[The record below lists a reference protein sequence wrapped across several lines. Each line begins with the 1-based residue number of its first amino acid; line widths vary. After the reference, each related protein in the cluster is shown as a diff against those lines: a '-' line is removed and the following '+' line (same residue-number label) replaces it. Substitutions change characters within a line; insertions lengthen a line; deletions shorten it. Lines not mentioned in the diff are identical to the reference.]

1 MNLNSGVYRFAIWKH
16 ILFTLGL
23 SAGLEDK
30 PARTGPRTMDG
41 LATALGTLAH
51 CMQCRCCMT
60 ADDASPSTLAPT
72 TGESPVQQCVLLA
85 IDDDTEFLTS
95 IRRLLIR
102 EGWVVLTASDPS
114 EGLLSYQEHWQGISL
129 VLLDYYM
136 PGLRGD
142 EVWERLQRINPQV
155 RVLWMTASDD
165 CIPRRMRNGGQNGF
179 LQKPASRQELLRQIR
194 KTLNHHDQ

>member
-1 MNLNSGVYRFAIWKH
+1 
-16 ILFTLGL
+16 
-23 SAGLEDK
+23 
-30 PARTGPRTMDG
+30 
-41 LATALGTLAH
+41 
-51 CMQCRCCMT
+51 MT
-60 ADDASPSTLAPT
+60 ADSPSPGTLAPT

-85 IDDDTEFLTS
+85 IDDDTELLTS

-102 EGWVVLTASDPS
+102 EDWVVLTASDPS

-142 EVWERLQRINPQV
+142 EVWERLQRINPEV

-179 LQKPASRQELLRQIR
+179 LQKPASRQELLRRIR
-194 KTLNHHDQ
+194 ETLDHHDQ